1 MNESFGRVIDEFI
14 EEKEYEDEQKK
25 LKELIQSLRVG
36 VAIANIDISASLHQ
50 GIFLPSSPKEGPPA
64 NSLRLHQKDKQ
75 EGRGS
80 KKEGELL
87 LKSLRSKGNYLSG
100 TLQGELPFRGS
111 SIFPSSRFS
120 RYAPR
125 GKLVALSFQLS
136 KQ

>member
-64 NSLRLHQKDKQ
+64 KIIDKEIMAWSSLPRINMWP
-75 EGRGS
+75 
-80 KKEGELL
+80 LL
-87 LKSLRSKGNYLSG
+87 SQILC
-100 TLQGELPFRGS
+100 
-111 SIFPSSRFS
+111 
-120 RYAPR
+120 A
-125 GKLVALSFQLS
+125 
-136 KQ
+136 